1 MTSSTLGHTH
11 AGGGDRAGAHRRRAA
26 RGVGI
31 ALAAVGVEA
40 AALRLRGY
48 RVGGNVIVRCREGHL
63 FTTIWV
69 PGASLKSLRLGF
81 WRVQRCP
88 VGRHWSIVAP
98 VREADLSEDE
108 RRRAHQVKDLRV
120 P

>member
-1 MTSSTLGHTH
+1 MSSSTLEHPQ
-11 AGGGDRAGAHRRRAA
+11 AGGGDRTHRRRAA
-26 RGVGI
+26 RAIAV

-40 AALRLRGY
+40 AAVRLRGY
-48 RVGGNVIVRCREGHL
+48 RVGGNVVVRCREGHL

-69 PGASLKSLRLGF
+69 PGASLKSLRLGP
-81 WRVQRCP
+81 WRLQRCP
-88 VGRHWSIVAP
+88 VGRHWTLVAP

-108 RRRAHQVKDLRV
+108 RRGAHEARDIRV